1 MKNLFLVFI
10 FLSLNLFAQTT
21 FPKLTGHVVDTANI
35 LSKQER
41 STIEEILTN
50 HENNT
55 SNQVVVVTLPSLN
68 DKPIEEY
75 ALELGRHWGIGQK
88 EKNNGVLLVIA
99 MKERKLRI
107 EVGYGLEGALTD
119 KISHEI
125 IEYIIKPKFKRKNY
139 FEGIKDGVENILK
152 AIKNEYTFTKNDENS
167 QFGYV
172 FLGGFLF
179 ILLSELVSKLFKFT
193 KGRVF
198 YQAILIS
205 IVTYFISLEAF
216 YLSVMLSASLAIIV
230 FAFFFYRDINSFD
243 DTDYYSSSS
252 SSSSYKDTLFD
263 KDIFSSS
270 SYSGG
275 GGSFGGGGASGSW

>member
-55 SNQVVVVTLPSLN
+55 SNQVIVVTLPSLN

-152 AIKNEYTFTKNDENS
+152 AIKNEYKFTKNDQNS
-167 QFGYV
+167 NFSYV

-179 ILLSELVSKLFKFT
+179 IVLSELVSKLFKFT

-205 IVTYFISLEAF
+205 IVTYFIALEAF

-243 DTDYYSSSS
+243 NTDYYSSSS
-252 SSSSYKDTLFD
+252 SSSYEDTLFD
-263 KDIFSSS
+263 KNIFSSSS

>member
-55 SNQVVVVTLPSLN
+55 SNQVIVVTLPSLN

-139 FEGIKDGVENILK
+139 FKGIKDGVENILK
-152 AIKNEYTFTKNDENS
+152 AIKNEYKFTKNDQNS
-167 QFGYV
+167 NFSYV

-179 ILLSELVSKLFKFT
+179 IVLSELVSKLFKFT

-205 IVTYFISLEAF
+205 IVTYFIALEAF

-243 DTDYYSSSS
+243 NTDYYSSSS
-252 SSSSYKDTLFD
+252 SSSYEDTLFD
-263 KDIFSSS
+263 KNIFSSSS